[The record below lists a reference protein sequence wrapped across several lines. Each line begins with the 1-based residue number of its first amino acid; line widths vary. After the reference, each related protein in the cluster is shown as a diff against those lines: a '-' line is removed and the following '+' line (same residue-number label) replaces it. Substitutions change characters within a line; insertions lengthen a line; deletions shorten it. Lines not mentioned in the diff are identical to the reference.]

1 MVSGRWS
8 PPFGACVLFPSPS
21 LRLHDRVVCCGVVR
35 GLLAGVV
42 RVPGKC
48 RHSRVARC
56 CVSVGGAVAGGA
68 GGVRVVLAM
77 QNLTTQEVYD
87 NGQRRKRHFNQGAWS
102 ADSCGP
108 RVCYEY
114 ETRRHRLDFT
124 PDLHTNL

>member
-1 MVSGRWS
+1 MAVG
-8 PPFGACVLFPSPS
+8 GCVLAAV
-21 LRLHDRVVCCGVVR
+21 LLCGV
-35 GLLAGVV
+35 LARPPLVH
-42 RVPGKC
+42 
-48 RHSRVARC
+48 RHFRVARC

-77 QNLTTQEVYD
+77 QNLTTQEFYD

-114 ETRRHRLDFT
+114 ETRRHRLDFS
-124 PDLHTNL
+124 PDLPTNL